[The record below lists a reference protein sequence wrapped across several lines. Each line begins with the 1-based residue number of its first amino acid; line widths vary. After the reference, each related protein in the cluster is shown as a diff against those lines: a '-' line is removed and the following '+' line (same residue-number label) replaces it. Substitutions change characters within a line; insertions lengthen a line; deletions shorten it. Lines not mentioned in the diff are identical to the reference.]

1 MIRIPGL
8 DITNARNTTN
18 AIGTIKGTEEWCLI
32 QDAIMRR
39 RDVPDSIVTASIG
52 NTGGVAILHNVTMDA
67 LHKEIGR
74 ENAIDEVSSYVAV
87 VEVVLEQRRYLCA

>member
-1 MIRIPGL
+1 M
-8 DITNARNTTN
+8 
-18 AIGTIKGTEEWCLI
+18 I
-32 QDAIMRR
+32 QDAIVRR

-67 LHKEIGR
+67 LHKEIRR
-74 ENAIDEVSSYVAV
+74 ENAIDEVSPYVAI

>member
-8 DITNARNTTN
+8 DITNARNTRN
-18 AIGTIKGTEEWCLI
+18 VIGTKATEEWCLI
-32 QDAIMRR
+32 QDAIVRR

-67 LHKEIGR
+67 LHKEIR
-74 ENAIDEVSSYVAV
+74 RKNAIYEVSPYVAI
-87 VEVVLEQRRYLCA
+87 VEVILEQRRYLCA

>member
-1 MIRIPGL
+1 M
-8 DITNARNTTN
+8 
-18 AIGTIKGTEEWCLI
+18 I
-32 QDAIMRR
+32 QDAIVRR

-52 NTGGVAILHNVTMDA
+52 NARGVAILHNVTMDA

-74 ENAIDEVSSYVAV
+74 ENAIDEVSPYVAI